1 MKENR
6 EKTGTQMRTALTIAG
21 SDSSGGAGIQADL
34 KTMTVNGVYGMSV
47 VTALTAQNTT
57 GVRSVMAVTP
67 EFLEEQMDCVFT
79 DIRPDAVKIG
89 MLPSAALMRA
99 VAGKLREYGA
109 ERIVLDPVMVATSG
123 SRLMEEDA
131 VQVMKEE
138 LFPLADVIT
147 PNLPE
152 AEVLA
157 GQKIMTEQEMAEAA
171 EKIGRKCRTAVQ
183 RTSEPC
189 LPTEGYIFRQPF
201 SR

>member
-1 MKENR
+1 MEENR
-6 EKTGTQMRTALTIAG
+6 KKTGTQMRTALTIAG

-138 LFPLADVIT
+138 LFPLANVIT
-147 PNLPE
+147 PNLTE

-157 GQKIMTEQEMAEAA
+157 GRKILTEQ
-171 EKIGRKCRTAVQ
+171 
-183 RTSEPC
+183 
-189 LPTEGYIFRQPF
+189 
-201 SR
+201 